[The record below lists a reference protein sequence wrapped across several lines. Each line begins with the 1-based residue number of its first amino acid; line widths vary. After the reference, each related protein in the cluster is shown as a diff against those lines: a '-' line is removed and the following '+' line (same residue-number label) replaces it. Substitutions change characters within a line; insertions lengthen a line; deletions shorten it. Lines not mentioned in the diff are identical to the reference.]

1 MAQSS
6 FAGAPFLRSLAVV
19 AALGL
24 LPARAA
30 AQDISVVNPAD
41 SVATADS
48 IPRISRADSLAMRKP
63 MANTTAGEFTPG
75 KGFQLFTSPKAS
87 LNISVYG
94 LFRWI
99 DQTPADQ
106 TFTTHLDKVRP
117 VSPRNDMYWQRSM
130 IWFTGFFGTPKL
142 RYNLTVWSL
151 GATQQTLVFGN
162 LQYQVSPALTLGV
175 GMAPNLAVRSMQGSW
190 PFWAG
195 SDRQM
200 TEEFMRAGFS
210 SGVFITGQP
219 LKRFWYTAGVNT
231 NLSQLG
237 VTAANDGRGMAY
249 SASVQWMPTTGE
261 FGPRGGFGDLEHHEK
276 LATRFGA
283 SYAYAPDEYRAAP
296 LDQAKPN
303 ETQLR
308 LSDGVYAFEIG
319 ALADSVT
326 VEYLQYNEL
335 AIDAGLKYR
344 GWSFQSEFYTR
355 RLSNFVADGP
365 LPLTSV
371 TDYGAQAQL
380 GYMVVRDKLL
390 MYVSG
395 GYVWDQFKRYP
406 YEISPGLSFYPMGT
420 RSWRLNLHTI
430 NVHKSPT
437 GSSFGYYAA
446 GQDGWTYSLGTD
458 ILF

>member
-1 MAQSS
+1 MGQPSI
-6 FAGAPFLRSLAVV
+6 GRTRLLRSLV
-19 AALGL
+19 AIAGISL
-24 LPARAA
+24 LPIRAA
-30 AQDISVVNPAD
+30 AQDISVENPAD
-41 SVATADS
+41 TAAKVS
-48 IPRISRADSLAMRKP
+48 AADTSAMNKP
-63 MANTTAGEFTPG
+63 MANTTAGEFTPS

-99 DQTPADQ
+99 DQTPGDQ
-106 TFTTHLDKVRP
+106 TFTDHLGRTREV
-117 VSPRNDMYWQRSM
+117 QA
-130 IWFTGFFGTPKL
+130 TPDL

-162 LQYQVSPALTLGV
+162 LQYRVSPALTIGA

-200 TEEFMRAGFS
+200 TEEFMRVGFS
-210 SGVFITGQP
+210 SGVFVTGQP
-219 LKRFWYTAGVNT
+219 LSRFWYTAGVNT

-237 VTAANDGRGMAY
+237 VTAANEGRGMAY

-261 FGPRGGFGDLEHHEK
+261 FGPRGGFGDLEYHEK

-296 LDQAKPN
+296 TTQPNPN
-303 ETQLR
+303 ETQLKF
-308 LSDGVYAFEIG
+308 SDGVLAFEEG
-319 ALADSVT
+319 ALAPGVT
-326 VEYLQYNEL
+326 IEYLAYNEF

-344 GWSFQSEFYTR
+344 GWSFQSEYYQR
-355 RLSNFVADGP
+355 KLSDFVANGP
-365 LPLTSV
+365 LPLSSV
-371 TDYGAQAQL
+371 TDRGLQAQL
-380 GYMVVRDKLL
+380 GYMIVPKRVLL
-390 MYVSG
+390 YATG

-406 YEISPGLSFYPMGT
+406 NEFSPGVSWYPMGT

-430 NVHKSPT
+430 NVYKTPA
-437 GSSFGYYAA
+437 GSTFGYYAS
-446 GQDGWTYSLGTD
+446 GQSGWTYSIGTD